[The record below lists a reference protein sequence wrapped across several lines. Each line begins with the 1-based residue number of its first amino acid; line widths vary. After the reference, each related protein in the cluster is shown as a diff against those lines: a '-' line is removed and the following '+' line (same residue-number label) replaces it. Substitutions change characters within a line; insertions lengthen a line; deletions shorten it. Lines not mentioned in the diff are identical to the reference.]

1 MEVGATAL
9 VSTDRT
15 FPSLQKI
22 LLDSFSLHDGSPC
35 GYTGTI
41 KIKVHTG

>member
-15 FPSLQKI
+15 LPLLQKI
-22 LLDSFSLHDGSPC
+22 LLDSLRFHGGSPC